1 VSELM
6 NVPDPIGVDGL
17 VESGDVADLE
27 GGVAGTRPRSPRR
40 EAWRRFRRNWLAM
53 IGLVVIVVLVLV
65 AMFAPVIRTQVS
77 HQDPYTGS
85 IDSFLT
91 PNGTHWFGTDN
102 TGRDIFIRVV
112 YGARI
117 SLRVGFISA
126 LIATVIGVIF
136 GAYAAYYGKFVDGL
150 LMRFTDI
157 FLSLPYVILAVVLVL
172 ALGRS
177 EFTIIAVL
185 GFLGWMGI
193 ARVFRSSMLQ
203 VKERDFVEAA
213 RAMGCGSTRIIWR
226 HLVPNAIQPV
236 IAYAAT
242 FVGTA
247 VLSEAA
253 LSFLGVG
260 AQDPVP
266 AWGLMVDQA
275 KGALVTHPH
284 QLLFPALA
292 IFLMV
297 SAFVFVG
304 DGLRDALDPRA
315 TR

>member
-1 VSELM
+1 MTDPFIESAAAEADILGAGEL
-6 NVPDPIGVDGL
+6 PP
-17 VESGDVADLE
+17 SGDGSA
-27 GGVAGTRPRSPRR
+27 PSRSLRR
-40 EAWRRFRRNWLAM
+40 EAWRRFRRNRLAM
-53 IGLVVIVVLVLV
+53 VGLVIIVLLV
-65 AMFAPVIRTQVS
+65 AAAALAPVIRSQVS
-77 HQDPYTGS
+77 HQDPYSGS
-85 IDSFLT
+85 IDSFVS
-91 PNGTHWFGTDN
+91 PNKTHWFGTDR

-112 YGARI
+112 YGSRI
-117 SLRVGFISA
+117 SLRVGILSA
-126 LIATVIGVIF
+126 AIATVIGVIL
-136 GAYAAYYGKFVDGL
+136 GAYAAFYGGFVDGL

-157 FLSLPYVILAVVLVL
+157 FLSLPYIILAVVLVL

-177 EFTIIAVL
+177 ETTIIAVL

-193 ARVFRSSMLQ
+193 ARIFRSSMLQ
-203 VKERDFVEAA
+203 LKEREFAEAA
-213 RAMGCGSTRIIWR
+213 RAMGCRNNRIIWR

-260 AQDPVP
+260 AQDPTP

-275 KGALVTHPH
+275 KGSLSTHPH
-284 QLLFPALA
+284 ELLFPGIA

-304 DGLRDALDPRA
+304 DGLRDAFDPRVS
-315 TR
+315 R

>member
-1 VSELM
+1 M
-6 NVPDPIGVDGL
+6 TDPF
-17 VESGDVADLE
+17 VESGLAEVSAPLTGLDDTLLTGE
-27 GGVAGTRPRSPRR
+27 GDPPPRSPRR

-53 IGLVVIVVLVLV
+53 VGLFIVVLLVLTAV
-65 AMFAPVIRTQVS
+65 GAPVIRTQIS
-77 HQDPYTGS
+77 HQDPYSGS
-85 IDSFLT
+85 IDSFLS
-91 PNGTHWFGTDN
+91 PNKTHWFGTDN

-117 SLRVGFISA
+117 SLRVGIISA
-126 LIATVIGVIF
+126 LIATFIGVIF
-136 GAYAAYYGKFVDGL
+136 GAYAAFYGGL
-150 LMRFTDI
+150 IDSVLMRFTDI

-172 ALGRS
+172 ALGRG

-203 VKERDFVEAA
+203 VKEREFVEAA
-213 RAMGCGSTRIIWR
+213 RAMGCNDTRIIWR

-260 AQDPVP
+260 AQDPTP

-275 KGALVTHPH
+275 KGALANHPH
-284 QLLFPALA
+284 QLLFPGLA
-292 IFLMV
+292 IFFMV
-297 SAFVFVG
+297 SAFVFLG

>member
-1 VSELM
+1 MTDPFVEAATSQAELA
-6 NVPDPIGVDGL
+6 
-17 VESGDVADLE
+17 VADD
-27 GGVAGTRPRSPRR
+27 GSAPARSLKR
-40 EAWRRFRRNWLAM
+40 EAWRRFRRNRLALV
-53 IGLVVIVVLVLV
+53 GLFIIVLLVLIAV
-65 AMFAPVIRTQVS
+65 FAPVIRTQIS

-85 IDSFLT
+85 ADSFLT
-91 PNGTHWFGTDN
+91 PNKTHWFGTDR

-117 SLRVGFISA
+117 SLRVGIISA
-126 LIATVIGVIF
+126 AIATIIGVVL
-136 GAYAAYYGKFVDGL
+136 GAYAAFFGGFIDGL

-157 FLSLPYVILAVVLVL
+157 FLSLPYIILAVVLVL

-177 EFTIIAVL
+177 ETTIIAVL

-203 VKERDFVEAA
+203 VKEREFSEAA
-213 RAMGCGSTRIIWR
+213 RAMGCQNNRIIWR

-260 AQDPVP
+260 AQDPTP

-275 KGALVTHPH
+275 KGSLSTHPH
-284 QLLFPALA
+284 ELVFPGIA

-304 DGLRDALDPRA
+304 DGLRDALDPR
-315 TR
+315 TNR

>member
-1 VSELM
+1 MTDPFLETAVAQGEL
-6 NVPDPIGVDGL
+6 I
-17 VESGDVADLE
+17 AE
-27 GGVAGTRPRSPRR
+27 GGPAAYGEGDAPDRSPRK
-40 EAWRRFRRNWLAM
+40 EAWRRFRRNRLALV
-53 IGLVVIVVLVLV
+53 GLVIVVILTLM
-65 AMFAPVIRTQVS
+65 AIFAPVIRTQIS
-77 HQDPYTGS
+77 HQDPYIGS
-85 IDSFLT
+85 IDSYLS
-91 PNGTHWFGTDN
+91 PSRTHWLGTDQ

-117 SLRVGFISA
+117 SLRVGVISA
-126 LIATVIGVIF
+126 GIATLIGVVL
-136 GAYAAYYGKFVDGL
+136 GAYAAFYGGLVDGI

-157 FLSLPYVILAVVLVL
+157 FLSLPYIILAIVLVL

-177 EFTIIAVL
+177 ESTIIAVL

-203 VKERDFVEAA
+203 IKEREFVEAA
-213 RAMGCGSTRIIWR
+213 RAMGCRNNRIIWR

-247 VLSEAA
+247 VLAEAA
-253 LSFLGVG
+253 LSFLSVG
-260 AQDPVP
+260 AQDPTP

-275 KGALVTHPH
+275 KGALASHPH
-284 QLLFPALA
+284 QLLFPGIA

-297 SAFVFVG
+297 SAFVFLG
-304 DGLRDALDPRA
+304 DGLRDALDPR
-315 TR
+315 TNR